1 MLNVILEHLNIQAF
15 KHTIIKFDYKANG
28 KLLLSGEYFVLD
40 GALALAVP
48 TKQGQ
53 SMTVEAAAGF
63 DHILE
68 WESLDNEGKTWF
80 KGTFDKNNGVY
91 IKGTDKPT
99 GQRLQQIFQAAQT
112 LNLQFL
118 REGESYKVSTHLDFP
133 KNWGLGTSSTLI
145 YNLAQWAT
153 VDAFELLDMTFGGS
167 GYDIACAGAKGAITF
182 YKTPV
187 PHFEEVFFDPIFKS
201 QLYFV
206 YLTKKQNSRDGIA
219 RYRNLVKEKGTL
231 IQDITAITKEMQT
244 VLRLEDFERL
254 IKEHEAIV
262 SSTLNIAR
270 AKRLYFK
277 DFWGE
282 IKSLGAWGGDF
293 VLATSEK
300 SATETRKYFND
311 RGFDV
316 CLKYE
321 DLVL

>member
-1 MLNVILEHLNIQAF
+1 MIVESTVGHDHL
-15 KHTIIKFDYKANG
+15 
-28 KLLLSGEYFVLD
+28 
-40 GALALAVP
+40 
-48 TKQGQ
+48 
-53 SMTVEAAAGF
+53 
-63 DHILE
+63 LE
-68 WESLDNEGKTWF
+68 WESFDNEGESWF
-80 KGTFDKNNGVY
+80 KGTFEKNSGLY
-91 IKGTDKPT
+91 IKGTDRPT
-99 GQRLQQIFQAAQT
+99 GLRLQQIFQAGQT

-118 REGESYKVSTHLDFP
+118 REIEHFKVSTHLDFP

-153 VDAFELLDMTFGGS
+153 VDPFELLEMTFGGS
-167 GYDIACAGAKGAITF
+167 GYDIACAGAKQAITF
-182 YKTPV
+182 YKTPA
-187 PHFEEVFFDPIFKS
+187 PHYEEVFFDPIFKS

-219 RYRNLVKEKGTL
+219 RYRTLVKEKSTL
-231 IQDITAITKEMQT
+231 IRDITAITKEMQT
-244 VLRLEDFERL
+244 VLRLADFERL

-262 SSTLNIAR
+262 SSTLNLAR
-270 AKRLYFK
+270 AKRLFFK

-293 VLATSEK
+293 VLATSEA
-300 SATETRKYFND
+300 SEVETKKYFND